1 MKPPPEAGRG
11 RSKEGKKHE
20 KEKLS
25 ERDKE
30 WGGEGENIIP
40 IRYKGLA

>member
-1 MKPPPEAGRG
+1 MK
-11 RSKEGKKHE
+11 KKKKKKKQE

-25 ERDKE
+25 GRDKE